1 MWGIL
6 FITCPAIHFYLLVL
20 ETFSLGI
27 HSLHWGSVEELTPA
41 WPGELG
47 PFLSSLAYDYKD
59 FKMSLLGLP
68 TEWNRSEGSK
78 YRRKYSKEMAS
89 GGTRG
94 QVLVWFV
101 SDPAMP
107 DTLLDFFLEPT
118 NSFVF
123 IMGFLLLTTVRIQ
136 NKCGT

>member
-1 MWGIL
+1 
-6 FITCPAIHFYLLVL
+6 
-20 ETFSLGI
+20 
-27 HSLHWGSVEELTPA
+27 
-41 WPGELG
+41 
-47 PFLSSLAYDYKD
+47 
-59 FKMSLLGLP
+59 
-68 TEWNRSEGSK
+68 
-78 YRRKYSKEMAS
+78 MAS